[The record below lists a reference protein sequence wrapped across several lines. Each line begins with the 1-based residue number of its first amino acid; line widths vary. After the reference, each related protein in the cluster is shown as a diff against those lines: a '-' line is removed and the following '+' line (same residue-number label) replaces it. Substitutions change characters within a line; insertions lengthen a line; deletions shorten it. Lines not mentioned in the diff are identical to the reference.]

1 MRFGDVIA
9 DIDRGANIASKD
21 MDDLVAHGEGVCYY
35 LSPSHIDS
43 GIISETLP
51 EMRELPRKTPTL
63 EDGDLILMRTGAT
76 SKIAVY
82 EDTFDKPVVLSSN
95 LFVVR
100 LKKDRINPWYLKAF
114 LESEGGR
121 SLIASIAIGAV
132 IKSISIKSL
141 EEMQIPLPPMESQ
154 NQIATAFKAKFDRL
168 KRLKQEI
175 ETVSRDMAEVFGR
188 GK

>member
-1 MRFGDVIA
+1 MPG
-9 DIDRGANIASKD
+9 
-21 MDDLVAHGEGVCYY
+21 H
-35 LSPSHIDS
+35 
-43 GIISETLP
+43 
-51 EMRELPRKTPTL
+51 
-63 EDGDLILMRTGAT
+63 
-76 SKIAVY
+76 
-82 EDTFDKPVVLSSN
+82 
-95 LFVVR
+95 
-100 LKKDRINPWYLKAF
+100 PWYLKAF